1 MSIQPVNH
9 NLIDVLVTAMQHLAW
24 RHNSE
29 GLFDLR
35 WLRDE
40 PDENGLDVHV
50 VKHVNAY
57 DDHAMTAEGIVLI
70 CTVYDSLRA
79 RYEDLAGKTD
89 AEIALQWGY
98 DAEPYKYW
106 LGKVPGTAMN
116 LHPRALGVAYMALK
130 HYMANAYQAPNFWHS
145 RAHSICEH
153 LKTWLLWELVHPLD
167 RTATADYEW
176 HGAMGGKLVDG
187 QALINEMAELSARL
201 RMIGQ
206 PIVDMAEAASAGE

>member
-98 DAEPYKYW
+98 DTEPYTYF

-116 LHPRALGVAYMALK
+116 LHPRALGVASVALRRYME
-130 HYMANAYQAPNFWHS
+130 NAYQAPNFDTS
-145 RAHSICEH
+145 RAHALCCMLNS
-153 LKTWLLWELVHPLD
+153 WLLWELVHPLD
-167 RTATADYEW
+167 RKAPADYEW
-176 HGAMGGKLVDG
+176 HGAMGGTLIDQQTLV
-187 QALINEMAELSARL
+187 NEMAALSASL
-201 RMIGQ
+201 RMIAQ
-206 PIVDMAEAASAGE
+206 PIVDHAEAVEAGE